1 MPEPCVT
8 HRRQRQASWVVAN
21 PALYE
26 PYVVGN
32 EGHKLGKFY
41 KGRIEQR
48 RSTVKFKFHQAFE
61 AARISAV
68 KERLD

>member
-1 MPEPCVT
+1 MPEPCVMR
-8 HRRQRQASWVVAN
+8 RRQRQASWVVAN

-48 RSTVKFKFHQAFE
+48 RSVVEFKFHRALKM
-61 AARISAV
+61 ARVSAI
-68 KERLD
+68 